1 MSEVNP
7 TEGQF
12 EREEEEL
19 NLDDELLGK
28 APAKQTKQTT
38 VMTNTLSH
46 EDYSFFYE
54 NSVWEQYEDLVYAIQ
69 RGKVDDAI
77 RIFKQEGITID
88 EVLRP
93 VRSILSLLLVGR
105 HRAPCMR

>member
-1 MSEVNP
+1 M
-7 TEGQF
+7 
-12 EREEEEL
+12 EL
-19 NLDDELLGK
+19 NLDEELLGK
-28 APAKQTKQTT
+28 PPAKPVKQTT

-69 RGKVDDAI
+69 RGKAEDAI
-77 RIFKQEGITID
+77 RIFKEEGITID

-93 VRSILSLLLVGR
+93 VSSCPSLLEGLVWR
-105 HRAPCMR
+105 HSAACLR